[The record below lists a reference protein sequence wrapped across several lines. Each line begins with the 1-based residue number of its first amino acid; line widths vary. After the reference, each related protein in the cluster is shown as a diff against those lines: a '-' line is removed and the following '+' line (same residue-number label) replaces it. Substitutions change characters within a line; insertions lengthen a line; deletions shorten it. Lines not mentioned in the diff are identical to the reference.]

1 MDWVILVW
9 LCVAVFAVAIVLGRK
24 AVYSEPAPSHAVTIG
39 PGYVQVWA
47 TAARVHMK
55 FRNGVCVLFD
65 RRAAPALGSWLAEL
79 HGGANAA
86 RLTDGEKSALRDAI
100 NAYASDD
107 GNAECEQ
114 IAVALS
120 GLLERM
126 K

>member
-9 LCVAVFAVAIVLGRK
+9 LCVVVFAVAIVLGKK
-24 AVYSEPAPSHAVTIG
+24 AVYADPAPSHAVSIG
-39 PGYVQVWA
+39 PGYMQVWA
-47 TAARVHMK
+47 TADRVHMK

-79 HGGANAA
+79 HGGADTA
-86 RLTDGEKSALRDAI
+86 RLTDGERSALRDAI

-114 IAVALS
+114 IAATLS

-126 K
+126 T